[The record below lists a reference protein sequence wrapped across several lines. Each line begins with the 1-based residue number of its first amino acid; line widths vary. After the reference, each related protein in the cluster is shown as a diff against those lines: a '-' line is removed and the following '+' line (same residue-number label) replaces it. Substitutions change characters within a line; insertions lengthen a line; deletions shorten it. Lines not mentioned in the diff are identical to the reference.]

1 MTTLRINTE
10 TSGQLYDSAS
20 ELVWRDNTAN
30 LCQTTSDREMLL
42 GGHFEGL
49 SDYLCELSEDNYN
62 D

>member
-10 TSGQLYDSAS
+10 TSGQLYDSAC

-30 LCQTTSDREMLL
+30 LCQDTSDREMLL

-49 SDYLCELSEDNYN
+49 SDYLCDLSEEQF
-62 D
+62 

>member
-10 TSGQLYDSAS
+10 TSGQLYESAS

-30 LCQTTSDREMLL
+30 LCQDTSDREMLL

-49 SDYLCELSEDNYN
+49 SDYLCDLSEEQF
-62 D
+62 